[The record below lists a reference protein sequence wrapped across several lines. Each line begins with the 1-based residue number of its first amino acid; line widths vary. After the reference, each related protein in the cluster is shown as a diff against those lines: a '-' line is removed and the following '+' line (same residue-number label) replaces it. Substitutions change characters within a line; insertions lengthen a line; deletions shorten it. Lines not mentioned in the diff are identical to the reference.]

1 MKLITAEVWSYLYL
15 LQIVL
20 EVMFRRTVLVLLSLM
35 AVVTVTA
42 QVGVSGLV
50 VEEGTDEPLTGAS
63 VILRDA
69 GGQIK
74 KYGSTDAKGRIAI
87 SAPTIKG

>member
-1 MKLITAEVWSYLYL
+1 M
-15 LQIVL
+15 
-20 EVMFRRTVLVLLSLM
+20 LLSLM

-50 VEEGTDEPLTGAS
+50 VAEGTDEPLTGAC

-69 GGQIK
+69 GGKVSEIGPNHSK
-74 KYGSTDAKGRIAI
+74 WRVAI
-87 SAPTIKG
+87 